1 MTLTL
6 VNVKWPGGV
15 MDEDDPELALVNSW
29 LASEDVQEGNP
40 YHDAM
45 GRFTDAAGAMAA
57 DKDAGFGAGSGHKGL
72 PPRATMS

>member
-29 LASEDVQEGNP
+29 LDSEDEEEPETKPDQ
-40 YHDAM
+40 D
-45 GRFTDAAGAMAA
+45 
-57 DKDAGFGAGSGHKGL
+57 
-72 PPRATMS
+72 